1 MTLAIVFSSFDTI
14 QTVNQKPALF
24 PNLEETYT
32 TNLTAP
38 INTVFSVN
46 EDFLTQKD
54 VVNKGV
60 NFAMS
65 SAKTNGTLYL
75 SDSQIIQIWS

>member
-1 MTLAIVFSSFDTI
+1 MAIAIVFSSFDTI
-14 QTVNQKPALF
+14 QAVNQKPALL
-24 PNLEETYT
+24 PNQEEVYT
-32 TNLTAP
+32 INKTP
-38 INTVFSVN
+38 EINTLYAVRENF
-46 EDFLTQKD
+46 DTQTN
-54 VVNKGV
+54 VVHKGV

>member
-1 MTLAIVFSSFDTI
+1 MAIAVTFSSFDTI
-14 QTVNQKPALF
+14 QTVNQKPSFF